1 MIFFKCEACRAGDNN
16 AVCAAAAM
24 DDQKIAVRVSA
35 ADNAD
40 VGIIGIEHQI
50 TRLRVAPCDIRTIA
64 VLRCSSAAASGII
77 AAIRRVVE
85 CPIDEP
91 RTV

>member
-1 MIFFKCEACRAGDNN
+1 
-16 AVCAAAAM
+16 M

-50 TRLRVAPCDIRTIA
+50 TRLRVVP
-64 VLRCSSAAASGII
+64 
-77 AAIRRVVE
+77 
-85 CPIDEP
+85 
-91 RTV
+91 